1 MLIYAVVLLCAFSAV
16 LFALRSTTS
25 DCIVIVTGESVRI
38 QGCALNSDF
47 QAALSGLKPLGACSL
62 G

>member
-1 MLIYAVVLLCAFSAV
+1 
-16 LFALRSTTS
+16 
-25 DCIVIVTGESVRI
+25 
-38 QGCALNSDF
+38 CALNSDF

>member
-1 MLIYAVVLLCAFSAV
+1 MLIYIVVLLCAFSVA
-16 LFALRSTTS
+16 LFTLRGTSS

-38 QGCALNSDF
+38 QGCVLNSEF
-47 QAALSGLKPLGACSL
+47 QAVLSSLKPLGACSL